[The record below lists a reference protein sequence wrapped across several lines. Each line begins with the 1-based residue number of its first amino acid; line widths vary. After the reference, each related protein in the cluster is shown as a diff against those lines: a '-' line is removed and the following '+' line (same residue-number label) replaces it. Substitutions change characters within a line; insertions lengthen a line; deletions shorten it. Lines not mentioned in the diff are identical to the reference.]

1 MGTPALWT
9 PRVCTPV
16 SNIKDIDC
24 NMSSNLCIGRY
35 YHEAWEFELL
45 VVRTSGEGNISGT
58 VEIKR
63 GGSTRSLLTSSGV
76 FKTKQQLATHLK
88 SRALDWVS
96 RPCNT
101 GNDERASPAAPEPAL
116 R

>member
-1 MGTPALWT
+1 MHRPLL
-9 PRVCTPV
+9 PRGLGIRTA
-16 SNIKDIDC
+16 
-24 NMSSNLCIGRY
+24 GRA
-35 YHEAWEFELL
+35 HL
-45 VVRTSGEGNISGT
+45 GEGNISGT

>member
-16 SNIKDIDC
+16 SNTKDIDC

-101 GNDERASPAAPEPAL
+101 GNDERTSPAAPEPAL